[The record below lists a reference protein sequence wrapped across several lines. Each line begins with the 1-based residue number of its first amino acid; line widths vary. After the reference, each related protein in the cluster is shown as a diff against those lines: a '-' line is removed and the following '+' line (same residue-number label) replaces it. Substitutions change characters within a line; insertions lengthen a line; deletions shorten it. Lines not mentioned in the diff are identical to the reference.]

1 MPVAMND
8 HRDPGQ
14 VALPGEGGEVVLRV
28 KRNPRA
34 RRISL
39 RADPRDGAVV
49 LVLPMR
55 ASLDAGLAF
64 ARSQAAWIRAR
75 LAAAPRPLPFA
86 PGTRLGVQGEE
97 LEIVHDAARRG
108 PARRE
113 GALLVV
119 GGKPEFVARRVRDF
133 LRAEAGRRLGAL
145 AAAKATTLGRTLR
158 ALRISDT
165 RSRWGSCARDA
176 RISLSWRLVIAPPCV
191 ADYVVAHEVA
201 RLAHHDHS
209 PAFWRVVDTLTGH
222 RAEAQAWLH
231 ANGAALLGAGRA

>member
-14 VALPGEGGEVVLRV
+14 VSLAGEGEEVVLRV

-55 ASLDAGLAF
+55 ASVDAGLAF

-75 LAAAPRPLPFA
+75 LAAAPRPVAFA
-86 PGTRLGVQGEE
+86 PGTRLALEGEE
-97 LEIVHDAARRG
+97 VEIVHDAARRG

-113 GALLVV
+113 GGLLVV
-119 GGKPEFVARRVRDF
+119 GGKPEFIARRVRDF
-133 LRAEAGRRLGAL
+133 LRAEAGRRLGPL
-145 AAAKATTLGRTLR
+145 AAEKAAALGRTLR
-158 ALRISDT
+158 ALRITDT

-176 RISLSWRLVIAPPCV
+176 RISLSWRLVIAPPRV

-201 RLAHHDHS
+201 HLAHHDHS
-209 PAFWRVVDTLTGH
+209 PAFWRVVDTLTAH
-222 RAEAQAWLH
+222 RAEAQAWLR

>member
-1 MPVAMND
+1 MPVAMTD

-14 VALPGEGGEVVLRV
+14 VALAGEGEGVVLRV
-28 KRNPRA
+28 KRHPRA

-39 RADPRDGAVV
+39 RADPRDGTVV

-55 ASLDAGLAF
+55 ASVDAGLAF

-75 LAAAPRPLPFA
+75 LAAAPRPMAFA
-86 PGTRLGVQGEE
+86 PGTRLHLQGEE
-97 LEIVHDAARRG
+97 VEIVHDAARRG
-108 PARRE
+108 PALRV
-113 GALLVV
+113 GGLLVV

-133 LRAEAGRRLGAL
+133 LRAEAGRRLGPLAL
-145 AAAKATTLGRTLR
+145 EKAAALGRTLQ
-158 ALRISDT
+158 ALRITDT

-176 RISLSWRLVIAPPCV
+176 RISLSWRLVIAPPRV

-201 RLAHHDHS
+201 HLAHHDHS
-209 PAFWRVVDTLTGH
+209 PAFWRVVDTLTEH
-222 RAEAQAWLH
+222 RTEAQAWLR

>member
-119 GGKPEFVARRVRDF
+119 GGKPEFVARRPV
-133 LRAEAGRRLGAL
+133 AGSAPSRRRRPPRSE
-145 AAAKATTLGRTLR
+145 GR
-158 ALRISDT
+158 
-165 RSRWGSCARDA
+165 CARCASPTRA
-176 RISLSWRLVIAPPCV
+176 RAGDP
-191 ADYVVAHEVA
+191 A
-201 RLAHHDHS
+201 RA
-209 PAFWRVVDTLTGH
+209 T
-222 RAEAQAWLH
+222 RASACP
-231 ANGAALLGAGRA
+231 GAS

>member
-1 MPVAMND
+1 MPVAMNE

-14 VALPGEGGEVVLRV
+14 VSLAGEGEEVVLRV
-28 KRNPRA
+28 KRHPRA

-55 ASLDAGLAF
+55 ASVDAGLAF

-75 LAAAPRPLPFA
+75 LAAAPRPTAFA
-86 PGTRLGVQGEE
+86 PGTRLHLQGEAV
-97 LEIVHDAARRG
+97 EIVHDAARRG
-108 PARRE
+108 PALRE
-113 GALLVV
+113 GDLLVV

-133 LRAEAGRRLGAL
+133 LRAEAGRRLGPLAL
-145 AAAKATTLGRTLR
+145 EKAAALGRTLR
-158 ALRISDT
+158 ALRITDT

-176 RISLSWRLVIAPPCV
+176 RIGLSWRLVIAPPRV

-201 RLAHHDHS
+201 HLAHHDHS
-209 PAFWRVVDTLTGH
+209 PAFWRVVDTLTEH
-222 RAEAQAWLH
+222 RAEAQAWLR